1 MKRVNI
7 SQSKYIKLM
16 PYGYPGSGKTHL
28 CGTFSLDDRTRPVLH
43 IDCGGNPETLGKFER
58 IADVLRIDKFA
69 ELNAV
74 IDWFQKGQPLDHQLV
89 KAMDIQ
95 PGYKTLIFD
104 GISDLQRYSFDAVM
118 ATEGNAP
125 ASISRAAE
133 WSDYRGVLSQMTKV
147 AKAIFALENVHVVM
161 TAWERAETDL
171 ETGFTRY
178 RPFLQGQSIDTV
190 PGYALA
196 IGRMII
202 PSRTD
207 GQIAKLLKD
216 NPTAKSIIIFQPTKS
231 YDAKDQNGFN
241 VNAVL
246 DPTATKLLDLIEAKN

>member
-1 MKRVNI
+1 MKRINI
-7 SQSKYIKLM
+7 SQSKYIKTM

-28 CGTFSLDDRTRPVLH
+28 CGTFALDERTAPVLH
-43 IDCGGNPETLGKFER
+43 IDCGGNPETLGKFE
-58 IADVLRIDKFA
+58 AVGDVLRIDKFA

-74 IDWFQKGQPLDHQLV
+74 IDWFQKGQPAQHPLAVQ
-89 KAMDIQ
+89 MEIQ

-147 AKAIFALENVHVVM
+147 AKAIYALEMHIVI
-161 TAWERAETDL
+161 TAWERAEVDAD
-171 ETGFTRY
+171 TGAIRY

-190 PGYALA
+190 PGYALS
-196 IGRMII
+196 IGRMIN
-202 PSRTD
+202 PARAD
-207 GQIAKLLKD
+207 GAIAKLLKD

-241 VNAVL
+241 VNAML
-246 DPTATKLLDLIEAKN
+246 DPTATKLLDLIEKG